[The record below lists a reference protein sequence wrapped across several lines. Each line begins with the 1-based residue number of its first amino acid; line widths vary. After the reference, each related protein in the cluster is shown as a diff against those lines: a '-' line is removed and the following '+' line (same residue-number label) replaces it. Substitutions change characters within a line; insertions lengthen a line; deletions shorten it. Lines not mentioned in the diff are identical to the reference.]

1 MIRLLYRNLMLDI
14 TGGGLSHRGD
24 HDHHNPANTVLS
36 AQTKVEWDEKIIHKL
51 LTITSLCLP
60 CQDRIQY

>member
-1 MIRLLYRNLMLDI
+1 MRLLYRNLMLHI

-36 AQTKVEWDEKIIHKL
+36 AQTKVEWDEKIIHSSVFSIKV
-51 LTITSLCLP
+51 SKKGF
-60 CQDRIQY
+60 